1 MRHWRLKD
9 YFANLKQIQL
19 GLPTNTLHSIFMKG
33 EKYINREIS
42 WLSFNER
49 VLQEAADPNVPI
61 IERLRFLGIFSNN
74 LDEFFRV
81 RVATLKRFVELGKK
95 TKEVPTP
102 KPKKLLE
109 EIQEIVIRQTVR
121 FDAVYAEISQELK
134 QHNIFIINETQLDTR
149 QSEFVK
155 QYFTERVRPAL
166 VPIMLQQV
174 QKFPY
179 LKDKTI
185 YLAIKLS
192 SSANPKQFQYSLIEI
207 PTDVVDRFII
217 LPSPKQQK
225 HIILLDDVIRFC
237 LPEIFMHFTFD
248 TFEAW
253 TIKLTRDAELDIDN
267 DISQSFIDKISKG
280 VKARQKG
287 LPVRFV
293 FDQSID
299 KPLLSFITTKM
310 NVKHLE
316 NMIPG
321 GRYHNFRDFI
331 RFPDIGLKNLT
342 YDPIKTLSHPALV
355 GTNSIFDTLR
365 KQDVMLHYPYQKFNH
380 FIDLLREAAIDPNVK
395 NIYITL
401 YRLANKSMVANA
413 LINAAKNGK
422 KVVAVVEVQARFD
435 EEANIKW
442 ARELQDE
449 GIHVI
454 YGVPGLKVHSKL
466 CLIERIEKGKLK
478 RYVNITTGNY
488 NEITSNIYADDSLF
502 TAHPKIAHE
511 VATMF
516 EFFQKNYKQFVT
528 KHLVVS
534 PHQTRKHFMKL
545 IDNEIENAKKKK
557 PASIFIKLNSISSED
572 MARKLYEASKAG
584 VKIRCIVRG
593 LSVVVPDI
601 EGLSENI
608 EAISIVDKFLEHSRV
623 LIFENGGNP
632 LYFISSSDWMTRN
645 LDNRVEVSCPIYD
658 KNIQKELLDMLEIQ
672 WTDNVKARIMDAAQ
686 RNQHRPTP
694 AKNKVRAQVKIYDL
708 LKTIET

>member
-1 MRHWRLKD
+1 
-9 YFANLKQIQL
+9 
-19 GLPTNTLHSIFMKG
+19 MKG
-33 EKYINREIS
+33 EKFINREIS

-74 LDEFFRV
+74 QDEFFRV
-81 RVATLKRFVELGKK
+81 RVATVKRFIELGKK
-95 TKEVPTP
+95 TKDVPTP

-121 FDAVYAEISQELK
+121 FEAVYAEISQELK
-134 QHNIFIINETQLDTR
+134 QHKIFIIDEKQLNKQQGD
-149 QSEFVK
+149 FVK
-155 QYFTERVRPAL
+155 DYFTEYVRPAL

-192 SSANPKQFQYSLIEI
+192 SKATPKLFQYSLIEV

-217 LPSPKQQK
+217 LPSVNQQK
-225 HIILLDDVIRFC
+225 HIILLDDIIRYC
-237 LPEIFMHFTFD
+237 LPEIFTHFGFD
-248 TFEAW
+248 TYEAW

-293 FDQSID
+293 FDQNID
-299 KPLLSFITTKM
+299 KPLLSFITARM
-310 NVKHLE
+310 NLKHLE
-316 NMIPG
+316 NLIPG
-321 GRYHNFRDFI
+321 GRYHNFKDFI
-331 RFPDIGLKNLT
+331 RFPSIGLKNLS
-342 YDPIKTLSHPALV
+342 YEPIKTLLHPTLASAK
-355 GTNSIFDTLR
+355 SIFDVLR
-365 KQDVMLHYPYQKFNH
+365 KQDVMLHYPYQKFSH

-422 KVVAVVEVQARFD
+422 KVIAAVEVQARFD

-466 CLIERIEKGKLK
+466 CLIERVEKGKIK
-478 RYVNITTGNY
+478 RYANLTTGNY
-488 NEITSNIYADDSLF
+488 NEVTSNIYADDSLL
-502 TAHPKIAHE
+502 TAHPKITEE
-511 VATMF
+511 VAAMF
-516 EFFQKNYKQFVT
+516 EFFQKNYKQLVT

-534 PHQTRKHFMKL
+534 PHQTRKHFIKL

-557 PASIFIKLNSISSED
+557 PASIFIKLNSVSSED

-584 VKIRCIVRG
+584 VKIRCIFRG
-593 LSVVVPDI
+593 LSVVVPGV
-601 EGLSENI
+601 EGFSENI

-623 LIFENGGNP
+623 LIFENDGNP
-632 LYFISSSDWMTRN
+632 LYYISSSDWMTRN

-658 KNIQKELLDMLEIQ
+658 KKIQKELRDMLEIQ
-672 WTDNVKARIMDAAQ
+672 WADNVKARIMDAAQ

-694 AKNKVRAQVKIYDL
+694 PKNKVRAQVKIYEM
-708 LKTIET
+708 LKVLE

>member
-1 MRHWRLKD
+1 
-9 YFANLKQIQL
+9 
-19 GLPTNTLHSIFMKG
+19 MKG
-33 EKYINREIS
+33 EKFINREIS

-74 LDEFFRV
+74 QDEFFRV
-81 RVATLKRFVELGKK
+81 RVATVKRFVELGKK
-95 TKEVPTP
+95 TKDVPIP

-121 FDAVYAEISQELK
+121 FEAVYAEISQELK
-134 QHNIFIINETQLDTR
+134 QHKIFIVDEKQLNKQQGD
-149 QSEFVK
+149 FVK
-155 QYFTERVRPAL
+155 DYFTEYVRPAL

-192 SSANPKQFQYSLIEI
+192 VSKNPKQFQYSLIEV

-217 LPSPKQQK
+217 MPSVNQQK
-225 HIILLDDVIRFC
+225 HIILLDDIIRFC
-237 LPEIFMHFTFD
+237 LPDIFTHFGFD
-248 TFEAW
+248 TYEAW

-293 FDQSID
+293 FDQNID
-299 KPLLSFITTKM
+299 KPLLSFITSRM
-310 NVKHLE
+310 NLKYLE
-316 NMIPG
+316 NLIPG
-321 GRYHNFRDFI
+321 GRYHNFKDFI
-331 RFPDIGLKNLT
+331 RFPSIGLKS
-342 YDPIKTLSHPALV
+342 LSYEPLKPLLHPALA
-355 GTNSIFDTLR
+355 TASSIFDVIR
-365 KQDVMLHYPYQKFNH
+365 KQDIMLHFPYQRFNH

-413 LINAAKNGK
+413 LINASKNGK
-422 KVVAVVEVQARFD
+422 KVVAAVEVQARFD

-449 GIHVI
+449 GIQVI

-466 CLIERIEKGKLK
+466 CLIERIEKGKIK
-478 RYVNITTGNY
+478 RYANITTGNY
-488 NEITSNIYADDSLF
+488 NEVTSNIYADDSLL
-502 TAHPKIAHE
+502 TAHPKITDE
-511 VATMF
+511 VAAMF
-516 EFFQKNYKQFVT
+516 EFFQKNYKQLVT

-534 PHQTRKHFMKL
+534 PHQTRKHFIKL

-557 PASIFIKLNSISSED
+557 PASIFIKLNSVSSED
-572 MARKLYEASKAG
+572 MAHKLYEASKAG
-584 VKIRCIVRG
+584 VKIRCIFRG
-593 LSVVVPDI
+593 LSVVVPGV
-601 EGLSENI
+601 EGFSENI

-623 LIFENGGNP
+623 FIFENDGNP
-632 LYFISSSDWMTRN
+632 LYYISSSDWMTRN

-658 KNIQKELLDMLEIQ
+658 KKIQKELSDMLEIQ
-672 WTDNVKARIMDAAQ
+672 WADNVKARIIDAAQ
-686 RNQHRPTP
+686 RNQHRATP
-694 AKNKVRAQVKIYDL
+694 AKNKVRAQVKIYEM
-708 LKTIET
+708 LKALEH